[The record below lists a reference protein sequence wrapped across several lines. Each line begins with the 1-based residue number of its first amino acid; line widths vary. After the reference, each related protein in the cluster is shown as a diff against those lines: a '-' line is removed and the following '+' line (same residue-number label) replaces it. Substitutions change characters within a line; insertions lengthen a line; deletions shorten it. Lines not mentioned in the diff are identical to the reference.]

1 MGEQPRL
8 LPWSGPEGK
17 PCYLFT
23 DDSDGF
29 LSRMADD
36 METMQLRMAEEIV
49 EFAGEARADGSLGEV
64 ELRFLVARMAESLRD
79 ACRIAHSRGRRDC
92 DTRPSPA

>member
-1 MGEQPRL
+1 MDERTDEVPSKRCPAAHGAGESPDEASGTGSARPPTTPRNGRL

-49 EFAGEARADGSLGEV
+49 EFAGEARADGSL
-64 ELRFLVARMAESLRD
+64 L
-79 ACRIAHSRGRRDC
+79 
-92 DTRPSPA
+92 